1 MVSTLAMG
9 ISHPVL
15 MEEST
20 EGADF
25 YIHELYPVNFF
36 GTTVHITTTHVCTLI
51 IICVIM
57 ILTLLGRRAFFKAE
71 REGKM
76 TVASTIVEMAVDLLN
91 GFVCGTMGQKAG
103 RKYVNYI
110 GTLFLFIFVCN
121 TSGILGLRPPTADY
135 GTTLALALITFV
147 MIEYADIRYNKWNMV
162 KGLFEPFPLFFP
174 MNVISIFSTPLSM
187 SLRLFGN
194 ILGGTVLM
202 ALYYGMLPWFAKIGI
217 PAALHVYFDV
227 FSGAIQTYV
236 FCMLTISFSADKRG
250 DSGLS

>member
-1 MVSTLAMG
+1 MTIGVGVTPLAGNTLN
-9 ISHPVL
+9 
-15 MEEST
+15 E
-20 EGADF
+20 ADF

-36 GTTVHITTTHVCTLI
+36 GTEVHITTTHVCTVI
-51 IICVIM
+51 VICTLM
-57 ILTLLGRRAFFKAE
+57 ILTLCLRHAFFKAE
-71 REGKM
+71 REGRM
-76 TVASTIVEMAVDLLN
+76 TTASTIVEMGVDMLTH
-91 GFVCGTMGQKAG
+91 FVEDAMGKKGAK
-103 RKYVNYI
+103 KYINYI
-110 GTLFLFIFVCN
+110 GVLFLYIFFCN

-135 GTTLALALITFV
+135 GTTLCLALISWV

-202 ALYYGMLPWFAKIGI
+202 SLFYGMLPWFAKLGI
-217 PAALHVYFDV
+217 PSALHVYFDI

-236 FCMLTISFSADKRG
+236 FCMLTVTFVADKRG
-250 DSGLS
+250 DNVS